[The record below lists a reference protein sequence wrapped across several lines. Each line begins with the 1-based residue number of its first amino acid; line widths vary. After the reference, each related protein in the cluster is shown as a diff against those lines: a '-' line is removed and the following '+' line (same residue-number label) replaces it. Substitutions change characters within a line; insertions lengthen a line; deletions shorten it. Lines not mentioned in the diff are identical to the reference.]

1 VTSVPVASVTSPWGT
16 RALALALML
25 GAALLGVGA
34 VMHPVLTGEAAHD
47 LEIMASTPAWRAV
60 HLVMLTGSGLV
71 IAGIWVRVVT
81 PRSTNGLLVASLAI
95 VSVGLA
101 LNALNIAYMAGT
113 GTHLAEMFRAG
124 RAEAAPMFD
133 VTHPIGLMAA
143 RFGNFLVALGAI
155 TLGWAER
162 DDVSRPRWIA
172 WLAWSAAIGGLA
184 GVLLFHE
191 TSRMILAAVSL
202 LSAWQVA
209 TAVLALR
216 ATKTIS

>member
-1 VTSVPVASVTSPWGT
+1 MSSPSGT
-16 RALALALML
+16 RVLALALVL

-34 VMHPVLTGEAAHD
+34 IMHPVLTGDASHD
-47 LEIMASTPAWRAV
+47 LEIMSSTPAWRAV

-81 PRSTNGLLVASLAI
+81 PRPASGLLVASLAI
-95 VSVGLA
+95 ISVGLA
-101 LNALNIAYMAGT
+101 LNGLNIAYMAGT

-124 RAEAAPMFD
+124 RIEAAPMFD

-155 TLGWAER
+155 TLGWAEHE
-162 DDVSRPRWIA
+162 DGSRPRWIA
-172 WLAWSAAIGGLA
+172 WLAWIAAIGGLA

-209 TAVLALR
+209 TAWLALR
-216 ATKTIS
+216 ASRRA